1 MPMPIV
7 ILLTV
12 SLLFTLPAKA
22 EMYSWT
28 DEYGVKHFSNTP
40 VKIKAD
46 AAVTHEYR
54 MSDEKYQ
61 QLEQDKKI
69 EAEKQAQADK
79 QAAIEEQKE
88 REAQEKAKKDAEQKR
103 RYEELQAELE
113 ATRRE
118 VKQLREDTR
127 RSSVVYFNAQRI
139 QRPVLYRDY
148 MKNRQMLE
156 QAEQRLFETDNAY
169 QKSSL
174 NRGGQLI
181 RLQNHPVRQSQK
193 NSTGQ

>member
-7 ILLTV
+7 ISLIV

-28 DEYGVKHFSNTP
+28 DEYGVKHFSNAP
-40 VKIKAD
+40 VEIKD
-46 AAVTHEYR
+46 NAAVTREYR
-54 MSDEKYQ
+54 MSDEKHQ
-61 QLEQDKKI
+61 QLEQDNKI
-69 EAEKQAQADK
+69 EAEKQAQADQ

-88 REAQEKAKKDAEQKR
+88 REAREKAKKDAEQKK
-103 RYEELQAELE
+103 RYEELQAELA

-118 VKQLREDTR
+118 VEQLREDTR
-127 RSSVVYFNAQRI
+127 RSSVVYFDAQRP

-148 MKNRQMLE
+148 MKKRQMLE

-169 QKSSL
+169 RKASL
-174 NRGGQLI
+174 NRGGQLT
-181 RLQNHPVRQSQK
+181 R
-193 NSTGQ
+193 